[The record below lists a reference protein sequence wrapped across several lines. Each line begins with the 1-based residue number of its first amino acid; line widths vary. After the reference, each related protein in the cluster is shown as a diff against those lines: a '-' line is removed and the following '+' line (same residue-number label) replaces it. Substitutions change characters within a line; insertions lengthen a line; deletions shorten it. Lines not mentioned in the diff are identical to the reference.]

1 MSRRTT
7 LALVTAVALAS
18 AGAGLYTAYATNANA
33 ATPASNLSQTQRAA
47 LGKLLALDL
56 PDAKGTQQPFSAWK
70 GKVLVV
76 NFWATWCPPCR
87 KEIPAFS
94 ALSRKYAGKGVQF
107 VGVSIDTAKN
117 VAGYLSKQPVDYPL
131 VIADPSLVQLTE
143 ELGNSSQGLP
153 FTLVIDRNGGISLV
167 KLGEL
172 SEQELDRKL
181 AELSK
186 S

>member
-1 MSRRTT
+1 MSRSTT
-7 LALVTAVALAS
+7 LALVITVALAS
-18 AGAGLYTAYATNANA
+18 VAAGLYTSYSTSANA
-33 ATPASNLSQTQRAA
+33 ATPTASLSQTQRTA
-47 LGKLLALDL
+47 LSKLLALDL
-56 PDAKGTQQPFSAWK
+56 PDAKGTQQPFSTWK

-107 VGVSIDTAKN
+107 VGISIDTAKN
-117 VAGYLSKQPVDYPL
+117 VTGFQAKQVVDYPL
-131 VIADPSLVQLTE
+131 VIGDPSLVQLTE
-143 ELGNSSQGLP
+143 ELGNSAQGLP
-153 FTLVIDRNGGISLV
+153 FTLVIDRSGSISLI

>member
-1 MSRRTT
+1 MSRSTT
-7 LALVTAVALAS
+7 LALVTTVALAS
-18 AGAGLYTAYATNANA
+18 AGAGLYTSYATNANA
-33 ATPASNLSQTQRAA
+33 APPAANLSQTQRAA
-47 LGKLLALDL
+47 LAKLLSLDL

-117 VAGYLSKQPVDYPL
+117 DAGFQAKQAVDYPL
-131 VIADPSLVQLTE
+131 VIGDPSLVQLTE
-143 ELGNSSQGLP
+143 ELGNSAQGLP
-153 FTLVIDRNGGISLV
+153 FTLVIDRSGNISLI

-181 AELSK
+181 TELSK

>member
-1 MSRRTT
+1 MSRSTT

-18 AGAGLYTAYATNANA
+18 GAAGLYTAYATNANA
-33 ATPASNLSQTQRAA
+33 AAPAANLSQTQRTA

-56 PDAKGTQQPFSAWK
+56 PDAKGTQHPFSAWK

-94 ALSRKYAGKGVQF
+94 TLSRKYAGKGVQF

-117 VAGYLSKQPVDYPL
+117 VAGFQAKQQVDYPL

-172 SEQELDRKL
+172 SERELDRKL

>member
-1 MSRRTT
+1 MSRSTT

-18 AGAGLYTAYATNANA
+18 AGAGLYTSYATNANA
-33 ATPASNLSQTQRAA
+33 AAPAASLSQTQRTA

-56 PDAKGTQQPFSAWK
+56 PDAKGAQQPFSAWK

-94 ALSRKYAGKGVQF
+94 VLSRKYAGKGVQF
-107 VGVSIDTAKN
+107 VGISIDTAKN
-117 VAGYLSKQPVDYPL
+117 VASFQAKQAVDYPL
-131 VIADPSLVQLTE
+131 VIGDPSLVQLTE
-143 ELGNSSQGLP
+143 ELGNSAQGLP
-153 FTLVIDRNGGISLV
+153 FTLVIDRGGNISLI